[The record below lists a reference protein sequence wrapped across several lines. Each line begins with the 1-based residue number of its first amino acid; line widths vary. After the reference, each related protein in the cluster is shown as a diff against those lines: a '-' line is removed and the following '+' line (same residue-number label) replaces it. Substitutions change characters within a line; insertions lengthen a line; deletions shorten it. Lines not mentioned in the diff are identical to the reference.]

1 MGWNP
6 SPPVLGFSVLPT
18 ETVIVDL
25 EVGNSDA
32 IAVQLEHANSGQN
45 LTARV
50 KVALN
55 ANATPAQTSFPDFQD
70 PIPPKASGGSR
81 VALIQTRG
89 LHRIQIVGE
98 LSGIGGNVDAYI
110 VRTP

>member
-6 SPPVLGFSVLPT
+6 SLRCSASPCFPT

-32 IAVQLEHANSGQN
+32 IAVQLEHRELGAN

-70 PIPPKASGGSR
+70 PILRRPPAGRGSR
-81 VALIQTRG
+81 
-89 LHRIQIVGE
+89 
-98 LSGIGGNVDAYI
+98 
-110 VRTP
+110 